1 MKQKYEKLTNYY
13 DPKKFFPVRVDGKL
27 SNRNQFI
34 AYKIGCVIKGQLI

>member
-1 MKQKYEKLTNYY
+1 MKQKIEKLTNCY
-13 DPKKFFPVRVDGKL
+13 DPKKYMPIRVDGKL